1 MNIQL
6 IVQDSQT
13 GEKKDISELV
23 QEVVWT
29 TTLEGTAGQLSFTLI
44 PSNCDFPSGSVVWFS
59 VPNKANIFRGY
70 IFTTSITKTRA
81 LNVLAYDQLRYL
93 KNVDTYVFKNMAAHQ
108 IFEKICKDLQLK
120 YKIVSKVDYICGPAT
135 RDNRAFSEMIQ
146 LAIDET
152 YIKTKEYLFIHD
164 DFGTIVLDN
173 LLNYKRQYLLDTDI
187 LNLDFS
193 YSRSIDE
200 NAANRIKLVRSDQQ
214 GSQTQIAFTQDTKNV
229 AKWGVLQHYEVIS
242 SDGSQAELDDRAEK
256 LLELKNKPVEKLS
269 FSTEGKLDV
278 FAGCGL
284 YVNLNEITQDR
295 VNKFCIITA
304 AKHTF
309 KNQEHTMNIEMAL

>member
-93 KNVDTYVFKNMAAHQ
+93 KNVDTYVFKNMATHQ

-120 YKIVSKVDYICGPAT
+120 YEIAAQVDYICAPVT
-135 RDNRAFSEMIQ
+135 RDNRALSEMIQ

-152 YIKTKEYLFIHD
+152 FTKTGEYLFMRD
-164 DFGTIVLDN
+164 NFGTLVLDN
-173 LLNYKRQYLLDTDI
+173 LMNHRLNYLLDKYI
-187 LNLDFS
+187 LTLDFS

-200 NAANRIKLVRSDQQ
+200 NVANRIKLVRAGKD
-214 GSQTQIAFTQDTKNV
+214 GSETQISFSQDTNNV
-229 AKWGVLQHYEVIS
+229 ARWGVLQHYEVIS
-242 SDGSQAELDDRAEK
+242 SEGNQKELDDRAQK

-284 YVNLNEITQDR
+284 YINVDEIAQNK
-295 VNKFCIITA
+295 VNKFCVITSA
-304 AKHTF
+304 RHTF
-309 KNQEHTMNIEMAL
+309 KNQEHTMSIEVAL

>member
-13 GEKKDISELV
+13 GERKDISELV
-23 QEVVWT
+23 QEVAWT

-44 PSNCDFPSGSVVWFS
+44 PSNYNFPSGSVVWFS
-59 VPNKANIFRGY
+59 APNKADIFRGY
-70 IFTTSITKTRA
+70 IFTTSLTKTRT

-108 IFEKICKDLQLK
+108 IFEKICKDLQLN
-120 YKIVSKVDYICGPAT
+120 YEIAAQVDYICAPAT
-135 RDNRAFSEMIQ
+135 RDNRALSEMIQ
-146 LAIDET
+146 LALDET
-152 YIKTKEYLFIHD
+152 FAKTGEYLFMRD
-164 DFGTIVLDN
+164 DFGTLVLDN
-173 LLNYKRQYLLDTDI
+173 LMNYKRRYLLDKDI

-200 NAANRIKLVRSDQQ
+200 NVANRIKLVRSEKQ
-214 GSQTQIAFTQDTKNV
+214 GSQTQVSFKQDTANV
-229 AKWGVLQHYEVIS
+229 ARWGVLQHYEVIS
-242 SDGSQAELDDRAEK
+242 AEGSQADLDDRAQK
-256 LLELKNKPVEKLS
+256 LLDLKNKPVERLS
-269 FSTEGKLDV
+269 FTTEGKLDV

-284 YVNLNEITQDR
+284 YVNLDEIAQNK
-295 VNKFCIITA
+295 VNKFCIITS

-309 KNQEHTMNIEMAL
+309 KNQEHTMNIEVAL